1 MRGLEATLPPA
12 FSLLKSEF
20 NDFLFAPIGEEK
32 NGLVITV
39 LSAFARLGIDPWQES
54 ARLGQLSP
62 AMATQ
67 RLTSIISGLP
77 NGQWTQSDV
86 GGIAV
91 RLIGLLPATG
101 AAALP
106 LRQNASGNTPAEH
119 LVSPRTVTLLFVAII
134 GGLMLFTTV
143 NRLRSTADVNTS
155 NPFPSA
161 TTAPQVPLAGS
172 K

>member
-1 MRGLEATLPPA
+1 VRGLEATLPPA

-32 NGLVITV
+32 NGLVVTV
-39 LSAFARLGIDPWQES
+39 LSAFARLGVDPWQES
-54 ARLGQLSP
+54 ARLRQLST

-77 NGQWTQSDV
+77 NGQWVQADV
-86 GGIAV
+86 GGIAA

-101 AAALP
+101 AAELP
-106 LRQNASGNTPAEH
+106 LRETASGKQR
-119 LVSPRTVTLLFVAII
+119 VSPRTVTLLFVAIL
-134 GGLMLFTTV
+134 GGLMLLTTL
-143 NRLRSTADVNTS
+143 NRLRSTADVNAD
-155 NPFPSA
+155 NAVPSA
-161 TTAPQVPLAGS
+161 ATAPLVPLAGS